1 MVGDPL
7 RSYDYDMVELRLYQ
21 LSVTSNCRVPTEEA
35 VEYTAPVK
43 TTQQEKSITH
53 RILTTES
60 YTTAI
65 DALNEGATNPEP
77 YWTFPWPV
85 LHIPVSI
92 IGEKAILVF
101 CFALDIL
108 CDIAIEWFSIEFPFE
123 CNVGDLQLS
132 AMAAGAFTEL
142 FTFWGGQIGVFG
154 LALRLALQGI
164 DILAAHIPPV
174 TPAYAAIAILYGSW
188 LITFASWIYAVMA
201 AVDEGYMH
209 PIAAAVLF
217 FAFAASMFKF
227 LGNDL
232 WPSCRTVKELW
243 KEYKMS
249 DEKLWKEAKGA
260 KLLMTVIS
268 IIVKVSVFVT
278 SMVLFFYYINQ
289 FASVYGWW

>member
-1 MVGDPL
+1 
-7 RSYDYDMVELRLYQ
+7 
-21 LSVTSNCRVPTEEA
+21 
-35 VEYTAPVK
+35 
-43 TTQQEKSITH
+43 
-53 RILTTES
+53 
-60 YTTAI
+60 
-65 DALNEGATNPEP
+65 
-77 YWTFPWPV
+77 
-85 LHIPVSI
+85 
-92 IGEKAILVF
+92 
-101 CFALDIL
+101 
-108 CDIAIEWFSIEFPFE
+108 
-123 CNVGDLQLS
+123 
-132 AMAAGAFTEL
+132 
-142 FTFWGGQIGVFG
+142 
-154 LALRLALQGI
+154 
-164 DILAAHIPPV
+164 
-174 TPAYAAIAILYGSW
+174 
-188 LITFASWIYAVMA
+188 MA

-260 KLLMTVIS
+260 KLLMTVIL